1 MNINNHYLKTD
12 NETSFVVTYLLV
24 IVEVVEK
31 WITSKTA
38 REKNELQ
45 KRKVSGE
52 REPLRSKT
60 KTQQG
65 FTDKQTKAQ
74 VRKNNGGRR
83 GLEHEG
89 DTILNVDNLWI
100 RCGQLFNIIKMLRYQ
115 ISINI
120 RMLRYQISEK
130 VY

>member
-1 MNINNHYLKTD
+1 MNSNNHYLKTD
-12 NETSFVVTYLLV
+12 NETSLVVSLS
-24 IVEVVEK
+24 IVTVEGVDM

-52 REPLRSKT
+52 RRPLRPKE

-65 FTDKQTKAQ
+65 LTNKHIKAQ

-83 GLEHEG
+83 GLEHEE
-89 DTILNVDNLWI
+89 TPILNVDNLLI
-100 RCGQLFNIIKMLRYQ
+100 KCG
-115 ISINI
+115 
-120 RMLRYQISEK
+120 
-130 VY
+130 